1 MWVKHKPHHGYSG
14 SNTLDLLTHLYETYA
29 AIFNAEWLANDKRF
43 REAYPPTFPI
53 EVASRHIDNKVTYA
67 NAGSTPY
74 SRKQVMDN
82 AYQLVLNTS
91 IFAAD
96 CREWNK
102 KAADDKTF
110 PHLKVFLVAAHR
122 EWRLLLRN
130 DNGTLYGAAHNA
142 TAHPDDGYLQQ
153 ETVDAI
159 ANLATAT
166 ASNRAAISQL
176 TAMVKRLR
184 AELVTMSAEFVT
196 ALQPQRASRG
206 GRGGRGRRTG
216 TTTQPIA
223 VSATRTD
230 DHDLEPPIHYCC
242 TCGPRYRHSSAK
254 CPVPATGHK
263 YTATKRDMQGGEEAT
278 K

>member
-29 AIFNAEWLANDKRF
+29 AIFNAEWLANNKRF

-153 ETVDAI
+153 DTVEAIVNLAI
-159 ANLATAT
+159 ATAIDC
-166 ASNRAAISQL
+166 AAISQI
-176 TAMVKRLR
+176 TAMVKRLT
-184 AELVTMSAEFVT
+184 AYIVTVDAKLIT
-196 ALQPQRASRG
+196 ALQPQQAS
-206 GRGGRGRRTG
+206 
-216 TTTQPIA
+216 
-223 VSATRTD
+223 
-230 DHDLEPPIHYCC
+230 
-242 TCGPRYRHSSAK
+242 
-254 CPVPATGHK
+254 
-263 YTATKRDMQGGEEAT
+263 QGGHVG
-278 K
+278 